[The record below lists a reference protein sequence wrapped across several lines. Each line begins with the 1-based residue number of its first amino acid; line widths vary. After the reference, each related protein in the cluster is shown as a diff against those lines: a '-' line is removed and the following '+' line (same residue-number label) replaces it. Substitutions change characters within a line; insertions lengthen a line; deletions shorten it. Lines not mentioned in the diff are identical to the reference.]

1 MRVPYIQEDEVD
13 DALETEGKTAQTEP
27 KVWTIL
33 EASRLF
39 LAHCRT
45 SKGLAANTLRS
56 YAYDLADFG
65 RFAGPAIA
73 MAQIDRELI
82 RGFAHQ
88 LLEERK
94 VKATTAK
101 RRMATLKVLF
111 RWLEKEDVVPISVFH
126 RLDLSIRLPRRL
138 PRALTG
144 EEMRQLLRRAESGRK
159 TRARA
164 AQYEALVMHFVV
176 VALFTTG
183 VRVSE
188 LVSVRRTDVDAQDGA
203 IQVHGKGNRERRVY
217 LPGRQARE
225 LLRFFL
231 AERDRRHG
239 SVGALLLT
247 AGGTCLTPA
256 VIRKHLRSFGGRAGI
271 NRRVTPHMLRH
282 TAATQLL
289 EAGVDIRFVQKLLG
303 HASIATTQIYTHV
316 TDRAL
321 RMRLNQAN
329 TLGRM
334 GRQAAG

>member
-1 MRVPYIQEDEVD
+1 MRVPHILEDEVD
-13 DALETEGKTAQTEP
+13 DSDEIDTKAAQAAF
-27 KVWTIL
+27 KAWTIP
-33 EASRLF
+33 EASHRF
-39 LAHCRT
+39 LGHCRT

-56 YAYDLADFG
+56 YASDLEDFG
-65 RFAGPAIA
+65 RFAGPAIPIA
-73 MAQIDRELI
+73 GVDREVI
-82 RGFAHQ
+82 RSFAHH

-94 VKATTAK
+94 VKATTAR

-111 RWLEKEDVVPISVFH
+111 RWLEKEDAVPISVFH
-126 RLDLSIRLPRRL
+126 RLDLSIRLPKRL

-144 EEMRQLLRRAESGRK
+144 EEIRQLLRRAESARK

-183 VRVSE
+183 VRISE
-188 LVSVRRTDVDAQDGA
+188 LVSVRRTDVDIRDGA

-225 LLRFFL
+225 LLRVFL
-231 AERDRRHG
+231 TERDRRHG
-239 SVGALLLT
+239 PTEALLLT
-247 AGGTCLTPA
+247 AKGICLSPA
-256 VIRKHLRSFGGRAGI
+256 TVRKQLRTFGGGAGI
-271 NRRVTPHMLRH
+271 TRRVTPHMLRH

-334 GRQAAG
+334 GRKMTG